1 MKSNLNVSIPAWSPN
16 LLQHS
21 PQNCTPILTP
31 DMNHKMLEVR
41 IFNRQSIF
49 IKLDHFFI
57 TIKKLKEIIN
67 KNLEYTSNEIDLYFN
82 GVYMEDS
89 KLITDYK
96 INYNSHIHIQFRSK
110 VYRNIKFET
119 NDEYF
124 VVDIK
129 D

>member
-16 LLQHS
+16 PLQHS

-49 IKLDHFFI
+49 IK
-57 TIKKLKEIIN
+57 
-67 KNLEYTSNEIDLYFN
+67 LEYTSNEIDLYFN